1 MSFLILAFA
10 AGVLTIVSPCILP
23 VLPFVLARAGRPFLR
38 NGLPMLLGMALAF
51 TAVATLAAVGG
62 GWAVQANEY
71 GRLAALGLL
80 ATFAVTLMF
89 PELADRLARP
99 LVALGA
105 RIAESSGGDDGDEL
119 KGGSIGSS
127 LVLGVATGL
136 LWAPCAGPVLGLI
149 LTGAAIQGAN
159 AGTSLLLLAYAGG
172 AAVSLALSLLVGGRV
187 YALLRRSLGVSQWAR
202 RGMGAAVLAGVALIA
217 TGLDTGLLSQ
227 LSLGSTSRIEQTLVD
242 TFQPRA
248 PGASGA
254 LQAQRKDDSAPEA
267 LPLAPAKPE
276 GSTTS
281 TTPATSPITPAL
293 AAWNDSTFAP
303 LAGAT
308 GWVNTPPLAS
318 ADLRGKVVLV
328 DFWTYSC
335 INCLRTLPYIRAW
348 ADKYREAGLVVVGV
362 HSPEF
367 AFEKNESNVR
377 RAVKEL
383 GISYPVAI
391 DSGHAIWRGFEN
403 QAWPALY
410 FVDAQGKVRHQVFGE
425 GQYEASERLI
435 QKLLAER
442 NGKGSGDARLVAVK
456 GEGVQAAPGD
466 KVLSG
471 ENYVGHERAVNFVPA
486 GGLQPDRPQ
495 RYEPAANVA
504 LNHWTLGGQW
514 LVEAERAVA
523 AQAGARLAY
532 RFRARDLHLVLGRE
546 AGGAPVRFRV
556 LVDGRPPA
564 QSRGTD
570 IAADGSG
577 VIDAHRLYQLV
588 RLPAS
593 AGDHLFEI
601 EFQDPGAYVYAFT
614 FG

>member
-71 GRLAALGLL
+71 GRIAALGLL
-80 ATFAVTLMF
+80 AVFALTLIF

-105 RIAESSGGDDGDEL
+105 RIAASNDRSDGGAL
-119 KGGSIGSS
+119 KEGFVSS

-172 AAVSLALSLLVGGRV
+172 AATSLALSLLVGGRV
-187 YALLRRSLGVSQWAR
+187 YGLLRRSLGVSQWAR

-227 LSLGSTSRIEQTLVD
+227 LSLGSTSRIEQTLINV
-242 TFQPRA
+242 FQTQAPRVGPMTVTDA
-248 PGASGA
+248 V
-254 LQAQRKDDSAPEA
+254 
-267 LPLAPAKPE
+267 PLAAAKAETAPAP
-276 GSTTS
+276 
-281 TTPATSPITPAL
+281 
-293 AAWNDSTFAP
+293 AAWQDSTFAP

-308 GWVNTPPLAS
+308 GWINTPPLAS

-348 ADKYREAGLVVVGV
+348 ADKYREAGLVVLGV

-367 AFEKNESNVR
+367 AFEKNENNVR
-377 RAVKEL
+377 RAVKDL

-410 FVDAQGKVRHQVFGE
+410 FVDAQGKVRQQVFGE

-442 NGKGSGDARLVAVK
+442 NGKGRGDGGLVEVR

-466 KVLSG
+466 RVLSG
-471 ENYVGHERAVNFVPA
+471 ETYVGHERAVNFVPA
-486 GGLQPDRPQ
+486 GGLVPDHAQ
-495 RYEPAANVA
+495 RYEPAVSVA
-504 LNHWTLGGQW
+504 LNHWTLGGHW
-514 LVEAERAVA
+514 TVEAERAA
-523 AQAGARLAY
+523 AMQAGARLAY
-532 RFRARDLHLVLGRE
+532 RFRARDLHLVLGRQ
-546 AGGAPVRFRV
+546 AGAGPVRFRV
-556 LVDGRPPA
+556 RVDGQPPA
-564 QSRGTD
+564 QNHGTD

-601 EFQDPGAYVYAFT
+601 EFLDPGAHVYAFT

>member
-23 VLPFVLARAGRPFLR
+23 VLPFVLARADRPFLR

-51 TAVATLAAVGG
+51 SAVATLAAVGG

-71 GRLAALGLL
+71 GRIAALGLL
-80 ATFAVTLMF
+80 ALFALTLLF
-89 PELADRLARP
+89 PQLAERLARP

-105 RIAESSGGDDGDEL
+105 RMASSGE
-119 KGGSIGSS
+119 GGEGGNPSLLSS
-127 LVLGVATGL
+127 LALGSATGL

-172 AAVSLALSLLVGGRV
+172 AATSLALSLLVGGRV
-187 YALLRRSLGVSQWAR
+187 YALLRRSLGISQWAKR
-202 RGMGAAVLAGVALIA
+202 AVGAAVLAGVALIA

-227 LSLGSTSRIEQTLVD
+227 LSLGSTSKIEQTLINV
-242 TFQPRA
+242 FQTQAPRDGQMTVTDA
-248 PGASGA
+248 I
-254 LQAQRKDDSAPEA
+254 
-267 LPLAPAKPE
+267 PLAAAKAETAPIPA
-276 GSTTS
+276 ST
-281 TTPATSPITPAL
+281 PI
-293 AAWNDSTFAP
+293 AWQDSTFAP

-308 GWVNTPPLAS
+308 GWINTAPLAG

-348 ADKYREAGLVVVGV
+348 ADKYREAGLVVLGV

-367 AFEKNESNVR
+367 AFEKKENNVR
-377 RAVKEL
+377 RAVKDL
-383 GISYPVAI
+383 GLAYPVAI
-391 DSGHAIWRGFEN
+391 DSRHAIWRGFDN

-410 FVDAQGKVRHQVFGE
+410 FVDAQGRVRHQVFGE

-442 NGKGSGDARLVAVK
+442 NGQGVRDAGLVAVR

-466 KVLSG
+466 RVLSG
-471 ENYVGHERAVNFVPA
+471 ETYVGHERAVNFVPA
-486 GGLQPDRPQ
+486 GGLRADRAQ
-495 RYEPAANVA
+495 RYEAAASVA

-532 RFRARDLHLVLGRE
+532 RFRARDLHLVLGRD
-546 AGGAPVRFRV
+546 AGAAPVRFRV
-556 LVDGRPPA
+556 LVDGKPPA
-564 QSRGTD
+564 HNHGTD

-601 EFQDPGAYVYAFT
+601 EFLDPGAHVYAFT

>member
-23 VLPFVLARAGRPFLR
+23 VLPFVLARAGKPFLR

-71 GRLAALGLL
+71 GRIAALGLL
-80 ATFAVTLMF
+80 AVFALTLLF
-89 PELADRLARP
+89 PQLADRLARP

-105 RIAESSGGDDGDEL
+105 RIASSGE
-119 KGGSIGSS
+119 GGEGGNPSLLSS

-172 AAVSLALSLLVGGRV
+172 AATSLALSLLVGGRV

-202 RGMGAAVLAGVALIA
+202 RTMGAAVLAGVALIA

-227 LSLGSTSRIEQTLVD
+227 LSLGSTSRIEQTLINV
-242 TFQPRA
+242 F
-248 PGASGA
+248 
-254 LQAQRKDDSAPEA
+254 QAQVPRDGQMTVADAIPLPAAKAEAAPV
-267 LPLAPAKPE
+267 PASIP
-276 GSTTS
+276 T
-281 TTPATSPITPAL
+281 
-293 AAWNDSTFAP
+293 AWQDSTFAP

-308 GWVNTPPLAS
+308 GWINTAPLAG

-348 ADKYREAGLVVVGV
+348 ADKYREAGLVVLGV

-367 AFEKNESNVR
+367 AFEKNEGNVR
-377 RAVKEL
+377 RAVKDL
-383 GISYPVAI
+383 GIQYPVAI
-391 DSGHAIWRGFEN
+391 DSRHAIWRGFDN

-410 FVDAQGKVRHQVFGE
+410 FVDAQGRVRHQVFGE

-442 NGKGSGDARLVAVK
+442 SGQGMRDAGLVAVR

-466 KVLSG
+466 RVLSG
-471 ENYVGHERAVNFVPA
+471 ETYVGHERAVNFVPA
-486 GGLQPDRPQ
+486 GGLQADRAQ
-495 RYEPAANVA
+495 RYEAAASVA

-523 AQAGARLAY
+523 LQAGARLAY
-532 RFRARDLHLVLGRE
+532 RFRARDLHLVLGRD
-546 AGGAPVRFRV
+546 AGAVPVRFRV
-556 LVDGRPPA
+556 LVDGKPPA
-564 QSRGTD
+564 HNHGSD

-577 VIDAHRLYQLV
+577 VVDAHRLYQLV
-588 RLPAS
+588 RLPAL

-601 EFQDPGAYVYAFT
+601 EFLDPGAQVYAFT

>member
-71 GRLAALGLL
+71 GRIAALGLL
-80 ATFAVTLMF
+80 AVFALTLIF

-105 RIAESSGGDDGDEL
+105 RIAASNDRSDGGAL
-119 KGGSIGSS
+119 KEGFVSS

-172 AAVSLALSLLVGGRV
+172 AATSLALSLLVGGRV
-187 YALLRRSLGVSQWAR
+187 YGLLRRSLGVSQWAR

-227 LSLGSTSRIEQTLVD
+227 LSLGSTSRIEQTLINV
-242 TFQPRA
+242 FQTQAPRVGPMTVTDA
-248 PGASGA
+248 V
-254 LQAQRKDDSAPEA
+254 
-267 LPLAPAKPE
+267 PLAAAKAETAPAP
-276 GSTTS
+276 
-281 TTPATSPITPAL
+281 
-293 AAWNDSTFAP
+293 AAWQDSTFAP

-308 GWVNTPPLAS
+308 GWINTPPLAS

-348 ADKYREAGLVVVGV
+348 ADKYREAGLVVLGV

-367 AFEKNESNVR
+367 AFEKNENNVR
-377 RAVKEL
+377 RAVKDL

-391 DSGHAIWRGFEN
+391 DSGHAIWRGFDN

-410 FVDAQGKVRHQVFGE
+410 FVDAQGKVRQQVFGE

-442 NGKGSGDARLVAVK
+442 NGKGRGDGGLVEVR

-466 KVLSG
+466 RVLSG
-471 ENYVGHERAVNFVPA
+471 ETYVGHERAVNFVPA
-486 GGLQPDRPQ
+486 GGLVPDHAQ
-495 RYEPAANVA
+495 RYEPAVSVA
-504 LNHWTLGGQW
+504 LNHWTLGGHW
-514 LVEAERAVA
+514 TVEAERAA
-523 AQAGARLAY
+523 AMQAGARLAY
-532 RFRARDLHLVLGRE
+532 RFRARDLHLVLGRQ
-546 AGGAPVRFRV
+546 AGAGPVRFRV
-556 LVDGRPPA
+556 RVDGQPPA
-564 QSRGTD
+564 QNHGTD

-588 RLPAS
+588 RLPAT
-593 AGDHLFEI
+593 AGDHLFKI
-601 EFQDPGAYVYAFT
+601 EFLDPGAHVYAFT

>member
-10 AGVLTIVSPCILP
+10 AGVLTIVSPCIFP
-23 VLPFVLARAGRPFLR
+23 VLPFVLARADRPFLR

-71 GRLAALGLL
+71 GRVAALGLL
-80 ATFAVTLMF
+80 AVFALTLMF
-89 PELADRLARP
+89 PGLADRLARP
-99 LVALGA
+99 VVALGA
-105 RIAESSGGDDGDEL
+105 RMASSGE
-119 KGGSIGSS
+119 GGEGGEGGNPSLLSS
-127 LVLGVATGL
+127 LVLGAATGL

-187 YALLRRSLGVSQWAR
+187 YALLRHSLGVSQWAR
-202 RGMGAAVLAGVALIA
+202 RAMGAAVLAGVALIA

-227 LSLGSTSRIEQTLVD
+227 LSLGSTSKIEQTLINV
-242 TFQPRA
+242 FQTQAPRDGKLA
-248 PGASGA
+248 VT
-254 LQAQRKDDSAPEA
+254 DA
-267 LPLAPAKPE
+267 LPLAAAKAETAPA
-276 GSTTS
+276 ST
-281 TTPATSPITPAL
+281 
-293 AAWNDSTFAP
+293 AWQDSTFAP
-303 LAGAT
+303 LASAT
-308 GWVNTPPLAS
+308 GWINTAPLAG

-348 ADKYREAGLVVVGV
+348 ADKYREAGLVVLGV

-377 RAVKEL
+377 RAVKDL
-383 GISYPVAI
+383 GLAYPVAI
-391 DSGHAIWRGFEN
+391 DSRHAIWRGFDN

-410 FVDAQGKVRHQVFGE
+410 FVDAQGRVRHQVFGE

-442 NGKGSGDARLVAVK
+442 NGQGVRDAGLVAVR
-456 GEGVQAAPGD
+456 GEGAQAAPGD
-466 KVLSG
+466 RVLSG
-471 ENYVGHERAVNFVPA
+471 ETYVGHERAVNFVPA
-486 GGLQPDRPQ
+486 GGLQADRAQ
-495 RYEPAANVA
+495 RYEAAASVA

-523 AQAGARLAY
+523 VQAGARLAY
-532 RFRARDLHLVLGRE
+532 RFRARDLHLVLGRD
-546 AGGAPVRFRV
+546 AGAAPVRFRV
-556 LVDGRPPA
+556 RVDGKPPA
-564 QSRGTD
+564 QSHGTD

-601 EFQDPGAYVYAFT
+601 EFLDPGAHVYAFT

>member
-1 MSFLILAFA
+1 MTFLLLAFA

-38 NGLPMLLGMALAF
+38 NGLPLLLGMALSF

-80 ATFAVTLMF
+80 AVFALTLMF
-89 PELADRLARP
+89 PGVADWLSRP
-99 LVALGA
+99 LVGLGARLASSNEGGDGGASGDPSPLSSLALGA
-105 RIAESSGGDDGDEL
+105 
-119 KGGSIGSS
+119 
-127 LVLGVATGL
+127 ATGL

-172 AAVSLALSLLVGGRV
+172 AATSLALSLLAGGRV
-187 YALLRRSLGVSQWAR
+187 YALLRRSLGISQWAR

-217 TGLDTGLLSQ
+217 AGLDTGLLSR
-227 LSLGSTSRIEQTLVD
+227 LSLSSTSGIEQALINA
-242 TFQPRA
+242 FQPQA
-248 PGASGA
+248 SQEPGMGGAADAEAPAPETITLAAANPGA
-254 LQAQRKDDSAPEA
+254 P
-267 LPLAPAKPE
+267 PAPADWS
-276 GSTTS
+276 GR
-281 TTPATSPITPAL
+281 
-293 AAWNDSTFAP
+293 TFAP

-308 GWVNTPPLAS
+308 GWINTPPLAG

-367 AFEKNESNVR
+367 AFEKNEAHVR
-377 RAVKEL
+377 RAVRDL
-383 GISYPVAI
+383 GITYPVAI
-391 DSGHAIWRGFEN
+391 DSNHAIWRGFEN
-403 QAWPALY
+403 QSWPALY
-410 FVDAQGKVRHQVFGE
+410 FVDAQGRVRQQVVGE

-435 QKLLAER
+435 QKLLAEK
-442 NGKGSGDARLVAVK
+442 NGKGARDTGLVAVQ

-466 KVLSG
+466 RVMSG
-471 ENYVGHERAVNFVPA
+471 ETYVGHERAVNFVPE
-486 GGLQPDRPQ
+486 GGLQPDR
-495 RYEPAANVA
+495 RHGYEPAAGVR
-504 LNHWTLGGQW
+504 LNHWTLGGEW
-514 LVEAERAVA
+514 TVEAERAVA

-546 AGGAPVRFRV
+546 AGAGPVRFRV
-556 LVDGRPPA
+556 RIDGQPPGK
-564 QSRGTD
+564 SRGTD

-588 RLPAS
+588 RLPAA

-601 EFQDPGAYVYAFT
+601 EFLDPGAQVYAFT

>member
-23 VLPFVLARAGRPFLR
+23 VLPFVLARADRPFLR

-71 GRLAALGLL
+71 GRFAALGLL
-80 ATFAVTLMF
+80 ATFALTLMF
-89 PELADRLARP
+89 PGLADRLARP

-105 RIAESSGGDDGDEL
+105 RIAESSGSEGPRS
-119 KGGSIGSS
+119 GSFVSS

-149 LTGAAIQGAN
+149 LTGAALQGAN

-172 AAVSLALSLLVGGRV
+172 AATSLALSLLVGGRV
-187 YALLRRSLGVSQWAR
+187 HALLRRSLGVSQWAR

-227 LSLGSTSRIEQTLVD
+227 LSLRSTSRIEQTLVD
-242 TFQPRA
+242 AFQPQTSQA
-248 PGASGA
+248 SQGGGATFE
-254 LQAQRKDDSAPEA
+254 PV
-267 LPLAPAKPE
+267 PLAAAKPE
-276 GSTTS
+276 VSAMPT
-281 TTPATSPITPAL
+281 
-293 AAWNDSTFAP
+293 AWNDSTFAP

-308 GWVNTPPLAS
+308 GWINTVPLS
-318 ADLRGKVVLV
+318 GADLRGKVVLV

-335 INCLRTLPYIRAW
+335 INCLRTLPYLRAW
-348 ADKYREAGLVVVGV
+348 ADKYREAGLVVLGV

-367 AFEKNESNVR
+367 AFEKNEDHVR
-377 RAVKEL
+377 RAVREL
-383 GISYPVAI
+383 GIRYPVAI
-391 DSGHAIWRGFEN
+391 DSRHAIWRGFEN

-410 FVDAQGKVRHQVFGE
+410 FVDAQGKVRQQVFGE

-442 NGKGSGDARLVAVK
+442 NGKGGDPGLVTVQ
-456 GEGVQAAPGD
+456 GEGVQAAPGNR
-466 KVLSG
+466 VMSG
-471 ENYVGHERAVNFVPA
+471 ETYVGHERAVHFVPA
-486 GGLQPDRPQ
+486 GGLAPDRAQ
-495 RYEPAANVA
+495 RYEPAAKLA
-504 LNHWTLGGQW
+504 LNQWTLGGQW
-514 LVEAERAVA
+514 TVEAERAA
-523 AQAGARLAY
+523 AVQAGARLSY
-532 RFRARDLHLVLGRE
+532 RFRARDLHLVLGRQ
-546 AGGAPVRFRV
+546 AGAAPVRFRV
-556 LVDGRPPA
+556 RVDGQPPV
-564 QSRGTD
+564 QNHGTD

-601 EFQDPGAYVYAFT
+601 EFLDPGAHVYAFT

>member
-71 GRLAALGLL
+71 GRIAALGLL
-80 ATFAVTLMF
+80 AVFALTLIF

-105 RIAESSGGDDGDEL
+105 RIAASNDRSDGGAL
-119 KGGSIGSS
+119 KEGFVSS

-172 AAVSLALSLLVGGRV
+172 AATSLALSLLVGGRV
-187 YALLRRSLGVSQWAR
+187 YGLLRRSLGVSQWAR

-227 LSLGSTSRIEQTLVD
+227 LSLGSTSRIEQTLINV
-242 TFQPRA
+242 FQTQAPRVGPMTVTDA
-248 PGASGA
+248 V
-254 LQAQRKDDSAPEA
+254 
-267 LPLAPAKPE
+267 PLAAAKAETAPAP
-276 GSTTS
+276 
-281 TTPATSPITPAL
+281 
-293 AAWNDSTFAP
+293 AAWQDSTFAP

-308 GWVNTPPLAS
+308 GWINTPPLAS

-348 ADKYREAGLVVVGV
+348 ADKYREAGLVVLGV

-367 AFEKNESNVR
+367 AFEKNENNVR
-377 RAVKEL
+377 RAVKDL

-391 DSGHAIWRGFEN
+391 DSGHAIWRGFDN

-410 FVDAQGKVRHQVFGE
+410 FVDAQGKVRQQVFGE

-442 NGKGSGDARLVAVK
+442 NGKGRGDGGLVEVR

-466 KVLSG
+466 RVLSG
-471 ENYVGHERAVNFVPA
+471 ETYVGHERAVNFVPA
-486 GGLQPDRPQ
+486 GGLVPDHAQ
-495 RYEPAANVA
+495 RYEPAVSVA
-504 LNHWTLGGQW
+504 LNHWTLGGHW
-514 LVEAERAVA
+514 TVEAERAA
-523 AQAGARLAY
+523 AMQAGARLAY
-532 RFRARDLHLVLGRE
+532 RFRARDLHLVLGRQ
-546 AGGAPVRFRV
+546 AGAGPVRFRV
-556 LVDGRPPA
+556 RVDGQPPA
-564 QSRGTD
+564 QNHGTD

-588 RLPAS
+588 RLPAT

-601 EFQDPGAYVYAFT
+601 EFLDPGAHVYAFT

>member
-23 VLPFVLARAGRPFLR
+23 VLPFVLARAGKPFLR

-71 GRLAALGLL
+71 GRIAALGLL
-80 ATFAVTLMF
+80 AVFALTLLF
-89 PELADRLARP
+89 PQLADRLARP

-105 RIAESSGGDDGDEL
+105 RMASSGE
-119 KGGSIGSS
+119 GGEGGNPSLLSS
-127 LVLGVATGL
+127 LVLGAATGL

-172 AAVSLALSLLVGGRV
+172 AATSLALSLLVGGRV
-187 YALLRRSLGVSQWAR
+187 YALLRRSLGISQWAR
-202 RGMGAAVLAGVALIA
+202 RAMGAAVLAGVVLIA

-227 LSLGSTSRIEQTLVD
+227 LSLGSTSRIEQTLINV
-242 TFQPRA
+242 F
-248 PGASGA
+248 
-254 LQAQRKDDSAPEA
+254 QAQVPRDGQMTVADAI
-267 LPLAPAKPE
+267 PLAAAKAETAPVPASIP
-276 GSTTS
+276 T
-281 TTPATSPITPAL
+281 
-293 AAWNDSTFAP
+293 AWQDSTFAP

-308 GWVNTPPLAS
+308 GWINTAPLAG

-348 ADKYREAGLVVVGV
+348 ADKYREAGLVVLGV

-377 RAVKEL
+377 RAVKDL
-383 GISYPVAI
+383 GIQYPVAI
-391 DSGHAIWRGFEN
+391 DSRHAIWRGFEN

-410 FVDAQGKVRHQVFGE
+410 FVDAQGRVRHQVFGE

-442 NGKGSGDARLVAVK
+442 NGQGMRDAGLVAVR

-466 KVLSG
+466 RVLSG
-471 ENYVGHERAVNFVPA
+471 ETYVGHERAVNFVPA
-486 GGLQPDRPQ
+486 GGLQADRAQ
-495 RYEPAANVA
+495 RYEAAASVA

-523 AQAGARLAY
+523 PQAGARLAY
-532 RFRARDLHLVLGRE
+532 RFRARDLHLVLGRD
-546 AGGAPVRFRV
+546 AGAAPVRFRV
-556 LVDGRPPA
+556 LVDGKPPA
-564 QSRGTD
+564 QSHGSD

-601 EFQDPGAYVYAFT
+601 EFLDPGAQVYAFT

>member
-71 GRLAALGLL
+71 GRVAALGLL
-80 ATFAVTLMF
+80 AVFALTLLF

-105 RIAESSGGDDGDEL
+105 RIAASSDGSAL
-119 KGGSIGSS
+119 KGHFVPS
-127 LVLGVATGL
+127 LALGAATGL

-172 AAVSLALSLLVGGRV
+172 AAVSLALALLVGGRV
-187 YALLRRSLGVSQWAR
+187 YALLRRSLGISQWAR
-202 RGMGAAVLAGVALIA
+202 RAMGAAVLAGVALIA

-227 LSLGSTSRIEQTLVD
+227 LSLGSTSRIEQTLINV
-242 TFQPRA
+242 FQTQAPRDGQMTVTDA
-248 PGASGA
+248 I
-254 LQAQRKDDSAPEA
+254 
-267 LPLAPAKPE
+267 PLAAAKAETAPLPA
-276 GSTTS
+276 ST
-281 TTPATSPITPAL
+281 PI
-293 AAWNDSTFAP
+293 AWQDSTFAP
-303 LAGAT
+303 LAGAA
-308 GWVNTPPLAS
+308 GWVNTPPLMG

-348 ADKYREAGLVVVGV
+348 ADKYREAGLVVLGV

-377 RAVKEL
+377 RAVKDL
-383 GISYPVAI
+383 GLAYPVAI
-391 DSGHAIWRGFEN
+391 DSRHAIWRGFDN

-410 FVDAQGKVRHQVFGE
+410 FVDAQGRVRHQVFGE

-442 NGKGSGDARLVAVK
+442 NGQGVRDAGLVAVR

-466 KVLSG
+466 RVLSG
-471 ENYVGHERAVNFVPA
+471 ETYVGHERAVNFVPA
-486 GGLQPDRPQ
+486 GGLQADRAQ
-495 RYEPAANVA
+495 RYEAAASVA

-523 AQAGARLAY
+523 VQAGARLAY
-532 RFRARDLHLVLGRE
+532 RFRARDLHLVLGRD
-546 AGGAPVRFRV
+546 AGAAPVRFRV
-556 LVDGRPPA
+556 RVDGKPPA
-564 QSRGTD
+564 HNHGTD

-601 EFQDPGAYVYAFT
+601 EFLDPGAQVYAFT